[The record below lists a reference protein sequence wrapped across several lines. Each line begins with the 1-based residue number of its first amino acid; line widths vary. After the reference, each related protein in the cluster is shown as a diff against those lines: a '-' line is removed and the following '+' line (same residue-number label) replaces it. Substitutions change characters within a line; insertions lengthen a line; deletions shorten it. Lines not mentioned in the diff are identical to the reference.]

1 MVPTGIDKEK
11 VMLQLGRLEGYLKEL
26 KSVGG
31 KLEKSKEEDIVL
43 LHAVER
49 LLQIATEECLN
60 IGSHIISGL
69 GLERADTYREVF
81 TRLKDTGIL
90 PEKLGEAME
99 EFASFRNRL
108 VHLYYRMSEEEVVSK
123 LDEIDHFER
132 FTQQIIEYIEGT

>member
-11 VMLQLGRLEGYLKEL
+11 VLLQLGRLEGYLKEL
-26 KSVGG
+26 KGVGDE
-31 KLEKSKEEDIVL
+31 LEKSKDDIIL

-108 VHLYYRMSEEEVVSK
+108 VHLYYKMSKEEVVSK
-123 LDEIDHFER
+123 LDGIDHLKK
-132 FTQQIIEYIEGT
+132 FTQQIIKYIEGI